1 MFKERLTPYNAPI
14 PFIGEKY
21 IFIRNLSDI

>member
-1 MFKERLTPYNAPI
+1 MFKERITPYNTPV
-14 PFIGEKY
+14 PFIGGKY